1 MDNNHDLKKLYN
13 DGCNHYEMGEKSK
26 AFTLW
31 KEAAE
36 QGYTK
41 AQHIVGFC
49 CYWGIGTK
57 KDKSLALGWYQKAAE
72 KDYPQS
78 ICYLA
83 GFYEHGVAGIE
94 CNTDEAV
101 RLWKKAAKLG
111 DKEAPFILGNLY
123 YEGLYVEQDKKEAV
137 LWYRMSA
144 QRLNLKAIK
153 RMKELGEWIFS
164 DNENDEWFGSSYHDH
179 PIILLPQ
186 E

>member
-1 MDNNHDLKKLYN
+1 MDNKKDFEKLF
-13 DGCNHYEMGEKSK
+13 DAGWDHYEAGEKSK
-26 AFTLW
+26 AFALW

-41 AQHIVGFC
+41 AQHFVGFC

-57 KDKSLALGWYQKAAE
+57 KDKSFALEWYQKAAE

-83 GFYEHGVAGIE
+83 DYYEYGMAGIE
-94 CNTDEAV
+94 RNTDETV

-123 YEGLYVEQDKKEAV
+123 YEGIYVEQDKKEAV

-144 QRLNLKAIK
+144 QRLNKKAIK
-153 RMKELGEWIFS
+153 RMQELGEWIF
-164 DNENDEWFGSSYHDH
+164 DINENDKWFGSSYLDH
-179 PIILLPQ
+179 PIILLP
-186 E
+186 EE